1 MRLALKKVQAIFP
14 GDQVR
19 LEAAGEA
26 SMFWDEHGGTFVVR
40 LEGLK
45 ICPWPGEECAPGVRL
60 VLELTPH
67 ETVIRELQN
76 FAGAMNL
83 PPAPAP
89 AAPEVTEQPFLVAAH
104 VPDRSLFIFAE
115 EAQLAARGAAPG
127 EMEIEV
133 TGAFRSRRVSCQ
145 EHDVV
150 LHLTPAA
157 VARLVAFL
165 GHLAEGAG

>member
-1 MRLALKKVQAIFP
+1 MRLALKEVQAIFP

-45 ICPWPGEECAPGVRL
+45 ACPWPGEEGAAGVRL
-60 VLELTPH
+60 VLDLTGR
-67 ETVIRELQN
+67 ETILRELQA

-115 EAQLAARGAAPG
+115 AAQLAARGAAPG
-127 EMEIEV
+127 EVEIEV
-133 TGAFRSRRVSCQ
+133 TGSFRSRRLICQ
-145 EHDVV
+145 EHDIV
-150 LHLTPAA
+150 LHLEPAA

-165 GHLAEGAG
+165 GSLAEGAG